1 MSTVMALRYGFL
13 STYPPTQCG
22 LATFTAALHKQLA
35 GPAAGGSS
43 GVVRLLDRPGTAVS
57 PQTAPTAVVG
67 ELVAGTR
74 DGPARAARLLNRFDV
89 VVVQHEYGVY
99 GGRDGDEV
107 LRVLHDLNVPV
118 IVVLHTV
125 LVRPTRHQRHVLE
138 AVAAAAAAVVVMTET
153 ARVRLVAGYRVDPHA
168 VSVIPHGADDNRAD
182 DNRRALSV
190 RAGRPTVLTWGLI
203 GPGKGIEWGIAAMA
217 ALTDL
222 VPAPR
227 YLVAGET
234 HPKVLARE
242 GTAYRDSLAAQAR
255 QLGVSGSVVFDARYL
270 DAASLAE
277 MVRGA
282 DVILLPYDSRD
293 QVTSGVLIEAVAAHK
308 PIVATRFPHA
318 VELLGDGV
326 GLLVPHRDPA
336 AIATA
341 VRSVIGDNG
350 IARGLVRAAAAR
362 APELLWP
369 MVADRYRQLAAGLGA
384 RTGIGMTDRPAAA
397 VTAIL

>member
-1 MSTVMALRYGFL
+1 MGTVVALRYGFL

-35 GPAAGGSS
+35 GPVAGGSS
-43 GVVRLLDRPGTAVS
+43 GVVRLLDRPGAAVP

-89 VVVQHEYGVY
+89 AVVQHEYGVY

-107 LRVLHDLNVPV
+107 LTVLHGLNVPV

-138 AVAAAAAAVVVMTET
+138 AVVAAAAAVVVMTET
-153 ARVRLVAGYRVDPHA
+153 ARVRLVAGYRVDPRA
-168 VSVIPHGADDNRAD
+168 VSVIPHGADDNRT
-182 DNRRALSV
+182 ALSV

-369 MVADRYRQLAAGLGA
+369 TVADRYRQLAAGLGA
-384 RTGIGMTDRPAAA
+384 RTGSSMTDRPAAA
-397 VTAIL
+397 VTATL